1 MALRHTVTHPSRI
14 HSLRFCKR
22 VNGDG
27 ELLLVAAEDKKVSIY
42 QISEDPQSTPTIIAE
57 MVGHSNRFVRIPAR
71 GISDQ
76 SLARVKAVETIH
88 IALPKTTPKSEDAR
102 ATTTIACTISSDGK
116 IFVYD
121 LAALPAETKEKM
133 QLHPVAEYDTRGT
146 RLTCLTVAEGRSAG
160 GSTVVNGKR
169 KEREEDMD
177 KEEEEAEWEPQFE
190 ADASAVAEES
200 EDEGEDEDEEL
211 QG

>member
-57 MVGHSNRFVRIPAR
+57 MVGHSNRFVRISAR

-76 SLARVKAVETIH
+76 SLARVKAVETLH
-88 IALPKTTPKSEDAR
+88 IALPKTTPEDPR
-102 ATTTIACTISSDGK
+102 ATTTIVCTISSDGK

-121 LAALPAETKEKM
+121 LATLPAETKEKM

-160 GSTVVNGKR
+160 GSTVVNVKR
-169 KEREEDMD
+169 KEREEVMVN
-177 KEEEEAEWEPQFE
+177 EEEAEWEPQFE
-190 ADASAVAEES
+190 ADASVEVE
-200 EDEGEDEDEEL
+200 EGEGEEL